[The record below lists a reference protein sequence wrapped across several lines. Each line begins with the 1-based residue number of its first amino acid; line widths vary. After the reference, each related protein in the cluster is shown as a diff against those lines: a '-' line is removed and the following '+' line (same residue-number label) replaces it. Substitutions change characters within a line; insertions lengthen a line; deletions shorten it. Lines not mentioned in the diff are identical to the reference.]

1 MSRTNRMTMK
11 FSDMVEVMEAVMG
24 AAMEEGTVG
33 GLVIAKAKAQ
43 ELELPAL
50 SRYCCATSLIEIV
63 C

>member
-1 MSRTNRMTMK
+1 
-11 FSDMVEVMEAVMG
+11 MEAVMG